1 MSESAVAESA
11 YYHTLNARPYL
22 YPVDSRDKRL
32 QKVVARL
39 LELPAEIRRK
49 IFEDAFNANRVAV
62 TAKSGCY
69 CFSDAT
75 GPYHAEHQW
84 LVRADLPDQVRQEAQ
99 RVFVETAMWELHCQ
113 QAFTAFVSRMTALH
127 TLNNVRHVRMNVFE
141 IESQWKL
148 NLEYFPK
155 LLTATFSP
163 WQKGWTIDVPEQAD
177 SELLSD
183 VNVMD
188 RVWRVLES
196 KEGYGPVRD
205 AFKQP
210 RRFRIH
216 FVFPIRYLLPGKTGF
231 GSPLWQLS
239 VWRANLDTGMIE
251 RNWREVHLVQEAT
264 LD

>member
-239 VWRANLDTGMIE
+239 VWRADLDTGMIE
-251 RNWREVHLVQEAT
+251 RTWQEVHLVQEAT